1 MVVQASETVVWPSR
15 KWKNMLVLPSKKIV
29 PGSTNQHLDNDHQ
42 QNVLMFYHFVVA
54 VAASIL
60 PIQYLYFLPAP
71 VTIAVLMAVLSGWQK
86 RHGRSNSLGLV
97 LISGQPLKRTKGY
110 KRSNMGSIQITQSAK
125 NIMCSLSENS
135 VRPKFHGLS
144 NYHLQY

>member
-1 MVVQASETVVWPSR
+1 MKKHASSTI
-15 KWKNMLVLPSKKIV
+15 KKIV

-71 VTIAVLMAVLSGWQK
+71 VTIAVLMAVLSG
-86 RHGRSNSLGLV
+86 
-97 LISGQPLKRTKGY
+97 
-110 KRSNMGSIQITQSAK
+110 
-125 NIMCSLSENS
+125 
-135 VRPKFHGLS
+135 
-144 NYHLQY
+144 